1 MIPNDDRDLDLERQ
15 LETLPRL
22 EATSP
27 AFTDTV
33 LRDLERRGLVRA
45 QRGWLNVRW
54 LAAAAVIFAAG
65 VGVGALITRATAAST
80 TTARETPPVP
90 SVRNVA
96 DVNVPRVGQSEVW
109 F

>member
-1 MIPNDDRDLDLERQ
+1 MTPNDDRDIDLERR
-15 LETLPRL
+15 LAALPRV

-27 AFTDTV
+27 AFTDNV
-33 LRDLERRGLVRA
+33 LRSLERRGLVGDQRDRFRA
-45 QRGWLNVRW
+45 RW
-54 LAAAAVIFAAG
+54 LAAAAVIFATG
-65 VGVGALITRATAAST
+65 VGVGALITRATSVP
-80 TTARETPPVP
+80 TTAVQQTPQAP

>member
-1 MIPNDDRDLDLERQ
+1 MTPNDDRDLDLERR
-15 LETLPRL
+15 LAALPRV

-27 AFTDTV
+27 EFTDTV
-33 LRDLERRGLVRA
+33 LRGLERHGLVRSE
-45 QRGWLNVRW
+45 GSWFSPRW
-54 LAAAAVIFAAG
+54 LVAAAMIFATG
-65 VGVGALITRATAAST
+65 VGVGALITRAASPSK
-80 TTARETPPVP
+80 AVVRDAPSVP